1 MAGGEPGVIID
12 GNRRYPI
19 VVRMPD
25 SLRVKVDEMKK
36 LPLRTSDGGLVTL
49 GQVAGFKVEEK
60 VNTIAREMGQR
71 RAAIM
76 VNLRGRDVESFVL
89 EAQRKVAGQVE
100 FPPGYRVEFGG
111 QFKNLQEARARLAI
125 IVPVALVI
133 IFLLI
138 FMAFGSLRQALLI
151 YTGIPLAVTGGI
163 FALWLRGMPFSI
175 SAGVGFIAL
184 SGVAVL
190 NGLMMVSYYNQLRET
205 GKSLLDSIMEG
216 SLTRLRPVMMT
227 AMVASLGFL
236 PMALGTGAGAEVQ
249 RPLATVV
256 IGGIISS
263 TFLTLVVLP
272 ILYQVFESRFGTRK
286 SRDS

>member
-1 MAGGEPGVIID
+1 
-12 GNRRYPI
+12 
-19 VVRMPD
+19 
-25 SLRVKVDEMKK
+25 
-36 LPLRTSDGGLVTL
+36 
-49 GQVAGFKVEEK
+49 
-60 VNTIAREMGQR
+60 
-71 RAAIM
+71 
-76 VNLRGRDVESFVL
+76 
-89 EAQRKVAGQVE
+89 
-100 FPPGYRVEFGG
+100 
-111 QFKNLQEARARLAI
+111 
-125 IVPVALVI
+125 
-133 IFLLI
+133 
-138 FMAFGSLRQALLI
+138 MAFGSLRQVLLI

-190 NGLMMVSYYNQLRET
+190 NGLMMVSYYNQLREA
-205 GKSLLDSIMEG
+205 GKSLVDAILEG

-236 PMALGTGAGAEVQ
+236 PMALGHGAGAEVQ

-272 ILYQVFESRFGTRK
+272 ILYQVLESRFGK
-286 SRDS
+286 ADFKESRIMKIVPALISAALAVSVSAESSVRSFTPEELVTLALSDNPELRFYEQQVSALPKPRARSLQSLLNRSTFPREKAFAAQFSTWTLTWRASTSPRFALS